1 MLMSDTEG
9 RRPEIMEAVERVCRE
24 RKLRLTPV
32 RRQVLELLAEEG
44 KALGA
49 YELLRKIGGERAAAY
64 PPAAYR
70 ALEFLQ
76 RNGFVH
82 RVRDAKRFVACSR
95 PGEPH
100 DPVLL
105 VCGSCGEVE
114 ELQTADMGAI
124 ASGISAECGGGQA
137 SGVGPSESGCFLET
151 AHAIEIVG
159 KCSPCSADR
168 ARTEQAKE

>member
-1 MLMSDTEG
+1 MNDADG
-9 RRPEIMEAVERVCRE
+9 RCPEIMETVERICRE
-24 RKLRLTPV
+24 RKLRLTPA
-32 RRQVLELLAEEG
+32 RRQVLELLAKEG

-49 YELLRKIGGERAAAY
+49 YELLRKIGGDRAAAY

-82 RVRDAKRFVACSR
+82 RVREAKRFVACSR

-114 ELQTADMGAI
+114 ELQAADMGAL

-137 SGVGPSESGCFLET
+137 SDSDIGESGCFLET

-159 KCSPCSADR
+159 RCAPCSADR
-168 ARTEQAKE
+168 VRTEQAIE

>member
-1 MLMSDTEG
+1 MGDAATG
-9 RRPEIMEAVERVCRE
+9 RCPEIIETVERICRE
-24 RKLRLTPV
+24 RKLRLTPA

-49 YELLRKIGGERAAAY
+49 YELLRKIGGDKAAAY

-76 RNGFVH
+76 KNGFVH
-82 RVRDAKRFVACSR
+82 RVREAKRFVACSR

-105 VCGSCGEVE
+105 VCGACGEVK

-124 ASGISAECGGGQA
+124 ASEISAEWGGRRADGTH
-137 SGVGPSESGCFLET
+137 SVESGCFLES
-151 AHAIEIVG
+151 AHAMEIVG
-159 KCSPCSADR
+159 RCAPCSADHV
-168 ARTEQAKE
+168 RTKQAEE

>member
-1 MLMSDTEG
+1 MGDAEG
-9 RRPEIMEAVERVCRE
+9 RCPDIIETVERVCRE
-24 RKLRLTPV
+24 RNLRLTPA

-49 YELLRKIGGERAAAY
+49 YELLRKIGGDKAAAY

-82 RVRDAKRFVACSR
+82 RVREAKRFVACSR

-114 ELQTADMGAI
+114 ELPAADTSAI

-137 SGVGPSESGCFLET
+137 SGVGAGESGCFLET

-159 KCSPCSADR
+159 RCALCSADR
-168 ARTEQAKE
+168 VRTEQARE